1 MMEDFGFTTVDF
13 NLMDQLFYDGFW
25 LETQTADGS
34 NFWQPISTHHL
45 TSPSFIF
52 PASDNIG
59 SWNTN
64 PSPDYILK
72 QTQTS
77 DLFFNN
83 PQMDHHLSHSNE
95 PTVPSGS
102 SDNLNMEMNTR
113 LCVGMNRNSI
123 NARAPIS
130 VRKRLDEAI
139 KLLKDSVR
147 DKNVLIQ
154 IWFPVKKDGRQ
165 VLITNNQPFSLDLNC
180 KNLAEYRDVSKNYQ
194 FAADEESKES
204 VGLPGRVFL
213 KKLPEWTPD
222 VRFFKREEYPR
233 VIYAQQYNVRGS
245 LALPV
250 FELGSRRCLGV
261 VEIVTTTQKL
271 NYRPELE
278 NICRALQAVD
288 LKIFDVPSPPS
299 IEGCDESYQSA
310 LAEIRNIVKYVCSVH
325 ELPLAQTWAPCTEHN
340 KQGCRHSDENYADC
354 VSTIDSASYVADP
367 QVSGFHEACS
377 EHHLLK
383 GEGIPGKA
391 FMSNKPCFSEDVT
404 SFSKTDYPLSHHARV
419 FNLCAAVAIR
429 IRSTYTGKADFV
441 LEFFL
446 PLKCKDPNDQKKLLD
461 SLLFVLQQTC
471 QSLRVLSHQELA
483 QETSDK
489 ETGSTSAG
497 RSYEVNWPNFIA
509 SRSEEPSQNAPSW
522 IMNITDSQHKGKGV
536 SLSFDDDINKE
547 PGGEFRVTTQWDNPE
562 DFSHSGGYL
571 SLDGKAN
578 EKRRTKTEKKI
589 SLQVLRQ
596 YFSGSLKD
604 AAKSIGVCP
613 TTLKRICR
621 QHGITR
627 WPSRKIKKVDHS
639 LKKLQLVMDSVQ
651 GAEGPIKLGSFYR
664 NFPEFVSPD
673 SSPKLPVNT
682 SSMNI
687 QTASKSPSSSSSHST
702 SSSYCLSTGVKH
714 SSLTLSG
721 DVLSAE
727 QMIDQGMLK
736 RARCDAELL
745 HLEAPPMPQNSSRQ
759 AKDDIVPYRIKATF
773 GEEKIRFSLHPHW
786 SFNDLKEEVFRRFNV
801 ENNVGKVDIKYLDD
815 DAEWV
820 LLTCD
825 ADLDECVDIHRS
837 SNIRTIKITVINKA
851 YNQSLGSSFGSNK

>member
-1 MMEDFGFTTVDF
+1 MEEFGFTAVDF
-13 NLMDQLFYDGFW
+13 SLIDQLLYDGFW

-34 NFWQPISTHHL
+34 NFWQPISTHRL

-52 PASDNIG
+52 PASDSIG
-59 SWNTN
+59 SWDTN
-64 PSPDYILK
+64 PCPDNILK

-77 DLFFNN
+77 DLFLNN
-83 PQMDHHLSHSNE
+83 PQMDHHDLSDHSNKSS
-95 PTVPSGS
+95 VPPGS
-102 SDNLNMEMNTR
+102 LNKPDRVMNTR
-113 LCVGMNRNSI
+113 LLVGTNRTAI
-123 NARAPIS
+123 NARAPVS
-130 VRKRLDEAI
+130 VRKRLSEAI
-139 KLLKDSVR
+139 LRLKDFVR

-154 IWFPVKKDGRQ
+154 IWFPVKIDGRQ
-165 VLITNNQPFSLDLNC
+165 VLITNNQPFSLDSNC

-194 FAADEESKES
+194 FPADDKSKEF

-213 KKLPEWTPD
+213 NKLPEWTPD
-222 VRFFKREEYPR
+222 VRLFKSEEYPR
-233 VIYAQQYNVRGS
+233 VIHAQLYNVRGS

-250 FELGSRRCLGV
+250 FEVGSHRCLGV

-271 NYRPELE
+271 DYRPELE

-288 LKIFDVPSPPS
+288 LKSFDVPSPS
-299 IEGCDESYQSA
+299 VEGCDESYQSA

-325 ELPLAQTWAPCTEHN
+325 DLPLAQTWAPCTQHN
-340 KQGCRHSDENYADC
+340 KQGCRHSDENYVHC
-354 VSTIDSASYVADP
+354 VSTIDSACYVADP

-419 FNLCAAVAIR
+419 FNMCAAVAIR
-429 IRSTYTGKADFV
+429 LRSTYTGKADFV

-446 PLKCKDPNDQKKLLD
+446 PLRCKDSNDQKMMLD
-461 SLLFVLQQTC
+461 SLFYVIQQTC
-471 QSLRVLSHQELA
+471 QSLRVLSNQELA
-483 QETSDK
+483 QDSSSK
-489 ETGSTSAG
+489 ETGSANEET
-497 RSYEVNWPNFIA
+497 WPNFIA
-509 SRSEEPSQNAPSW
+509 PRSEEPSQNAPYW
-522 IMNITDSQHKGKGV
+522 IMNIMDSQHKGKGV
-536 SLSFDDDINKE
+536 SVSFDDDNKE
-547 PGGEFRVTTQWDNPE
+547 ESGGEFRLTTQWNNHE
-562 DFSHSGGYL
+562 NLSSSGGYL
-571 SLDGKAN
+571 SLDGKTN
-578 EKRRTKTEKKI
+578 EKRRTKTEKTI

-596 YFSGSLKD
+596 YFAGSLKD

-651 GAEGPIKLGSFYR
+651 GAEGPIKLGSFYN
-664 NFPEFVSPD
+664 NFPEFVSPN
-673 SSPKLPVNT
+673 LPVNT
-682 SSMNI
+682 SHMNA
-687 QTASKSPSSSSSHST
+687 QTASKSPSSSSGHST
-702 SSSYCLSTGVKH
+702 SSSYCLSTGVKQ

-721 DVLSAE
+721 DALSVE
-727 QMIDQGMLK
+727 QIIDQGMLK
-736 RARCDAELL
+736 RAMSDAELF
-745 HLEAPPMPQNSSRQ
+745 HLDPPPMPQNSNMQ
-759 AKDDIVPYRIKATF
+759 AKDNTIPYRIKATF

-786 SFNDLKEEVFRRFNV
+786 SFNDLKEEVLKRFNV
-801 ENNVGKVDIKYLDD
+801 ENDLGKVDIKYLDD

-837 SNIRTIKITVINKA
+837 SKTRTIKITVINKA